1 MTRRKPTDWAAL
13 KLGKSARLLLGWRD
27 GRRNLSAQAARM
39 TADVS
44 KEMIAACQRALNDMA
59 QLDRRIYSGI
69 PALEPEQYLSLA
81 IATGSSSGGVATNQA
96 DALLKLDR
104 MMPEEATTTAQL
116 VELINSAFDEDEWL
130 TKDELAFGSW
140 LFYTV
145 VVQLT
150 DGGVAA
156 FVRKYNPQRGL
167 KAGRLRVAANG
178 DTLARF
184 DDPLFN
190 FDFNFDLI
198 IAPDEIAIFNVT
210 AFNSVFADI
219 ELAKIHAGE
228 HVTTI
233 TSGVVASLSGPS
245 EALFRK
251 ECEERTSLANRVRR
265 LAHVDYL
272 NRVTTAALRDALQKH
287 GMPADRLGKTK
298 VQLTSRTDVEVFLDL
313 VEGLYY
319 EADFTGEARRADRYS
334 VRP

>member
-1 MTRRKPTDWAAL
+1 MTRRKPAEWGTL
-13 KLGKSARLLLGWRD
+13 QLGKGARLLLGWRD
-27 GRRNLSAQAARM
+27 GRHDLDAQAARM
-39 TADVS
+39 TSDVS
-44 KEMIAACQRALNDMA
+44 KEMLAACQRVLNGMA

-81 IATGSSSGGVATNQA
+81 LATENGGVASGDA
-96 DALLKLDR
+96 DALQKLDH
-104 MMPEEATTTAQL
+104 MMPEEAAATARL
-116 VELINSAFDEDEWL
+116 VELVNGAFADDEWL
-130 TKDELAFGSW
+130 TKDELALGSW
-140 LFYTV
+140 LFYAI
-145 VVQLT
+145 VVQLE

-178 DTLARF
+178 NTLARF

-198 IAPDEIAIFNVT
+198 IAPNEIAIFSVT

-233 TSGVVASLSGPS
+233 TSGLVAPMSTAS
-245 EALFRK
+245 EALFRE
-251 ECEERTSLANRVRR
+251 ECETRASLANRVRR
-265 LAHVDYL
+265 LAHADYL
-272 NRVTTAALRDALQKH
+272 DRVTTTALRDALQKH
-287 GMPADRLGKTK
+287 GMEPDRLGKAK
-298 VQLTSRTDVEVFLDL
+298 VKLANREDVEVFLDL

-319 EADFTGEARRADRYS
+319 EADFTGEGRRADRYS
-334 VRP
+334 VRR

>member
-1 MTRRKPTDWAAL
+1 MTRRKPADWADL
-13 KLGKSARLLLGWRD
+13 KLGKGARLLLGWRD
-27 GRRNLSAQAARM
+27 GRRNLNAQAARM

-44 KEMIAACQRALNDMA
+44 KEMIAACRGALSRIG

-69 PALEPEQYLSLA
+69 PALEPEQYLSLT
-81 IATGSSSGGVATNQA
+81 IATGSDGAISNDVDTLQ
-96 DALLKLDR
+96 KLDR
-104 MMPEEATTTAQL
+104 MMPEEAAATAEL
-116 VELINSAFDEDEWL
+116 VELVHGAFDEDEWL
-130 TKDELAFGSW
+130 TKDELAMGSW
-140 LFYTV
+140 LFYAV
-145 VVQLT
+145 VVQL
-150 DGGVAA
+150 DGGGVAA

-167 KAGRLRVAANG
+167 KAGRLRLAANG

-198 IAPDEIAIFNVT
+198 IAPNEIAIFSVT

-219 ELAKIHAGE
+219 ELAKIHASE

-233 TSGVVASLSGPS
+233 TSGIVASLSDSS

-251 ECEERTSLANRVRR
+251 ECEERASFANRARR

-272 NRVTTAALRDALQKH
+272 SRVTPAALRDALQKH
-287 GMPADRLGKTK
+287 GMKPDRLGKAK
-298 VQLTSRTDVEVFLDL
+298 IKLGSREDVEVFLDL

-334 VRP
+334 VRR

>member
-1 MTRRKPTDWAAL
+1 MSRRKPADWAAL
-13 KLGKSARLLLGWRD
+13 KLGKGTRLLLGWRD
-27 GRRNLSAQAARM
+27 GRRDLDAQAARM
-39 TADVS
+39 TSDVS
-44 KEMIAACQRALNDMA
+44 KEMIAACQRALSGMA

-81 IATGSSSGGVATNQA
+81 VATGSNGVAHDEA
-96 DALLKLDR
+96 DALEKLDQ
-104 MMPEEATTTAQL
+104 MMPEEAAATARL
-116 VELINSAFDEDEWL
+116 VELVNGAFDEDEWL
-130 TKDELAFGSW
+130 TKDELALGSW
-140 LFYTV
+140 LFYAV
-145 VVQLT
+145 VVQLE

-198 IAPDEIAIFNVT
+198 IAPNEIAIFSVT

-233 TSGVVASLSGPS
+233 TSSVVASLSGPS

-251 ECEERTSLANRVRR
+251 ECEERASLANRVRR

-272 NRVTTAALRDALQKH
+272 NRVTPAALRDALQQH
-287 GMPADRLGKTK
+287 GMPADRLGKTR
-298 VQLTSRTDVEVFLDL
+298 VRLTNRDDVEVFLDL

-334 VRP
+334 VRR

>member
-1 MTRRKPTDWAAL
+1 MTRRKPADWAGL
-13 KLGKSARLLLGWRD
+13 KLGKGVRLLLGWRD
-27 GRRNLSAQAARM
+27 GRRDLNAQAARM
-39 TADVS
+39 TADIS
-44 KEMIAACQRALNDMA
+44 KEMLAACQGALKNVA
-59 QLDRRIYSGI
+59 HLDRRIYSGI

-81 IATGSSSGGVATNQA
+81 IATGSSGAASNEV
-96 DALLKLDR
+96 DALQKLDR
-104 MMPEEATTTAQL
+104 MMPEEATATARL
-116 VELINSAFDEDEWL
+116 VEIVNSAFDDDEWL
-130 TKDELAFGSW
+130 TKDELGLGSW
-140 LFYTV
+140 LFYAV

-178 DTLARF
+178 NTLARF

-198 IAPDEIAIFNVT
+198 IAPSEIAIFNVA

-219 ELAKIHAGE
+219 ELAKIHADE

-233 TSGVVASLSGPS
+233 TSNVVAQLSGPS
-245 EALFRK
+245 ETLFRK
-251 ECEERTSLANRVRR
+251 ECGERTALANRVRR

-272 NRVTTAALRDALQKH
+272 DRVTTAALRDALRKH
-287 GMPADRLGKTK
+287 GMPVDRLGKTK
-298 VQLTSRTDVEVFLDL
+298 VQLTNRADIEVFLDL

-334 VRP
+334 VRR

>member
-1 MTRRKPTDWAAL
+1 MSRRKPADWAAL
-13 KLGKSARLLLGWRD
+13 KLDKGTRLLLGWRD
-27 GRRNLSAQAARM
+27 GRRDLDALPARM
-39 TADVS
+39 TSDVS
-44 KEMIAACQRALNDMA
+44 KEVIAACESALRGMA

-81 IATGSSSGGVATNQA
+81 IATGSTGVVSDEA
-96 DALLKLDR
+96 DTLEKLDG
-104 MMPEEATTTAQL
+104 MMPEEAAATARL
-116 VELINSAFDEDEWL
+116 VELVNGTFDVDEWL
-130 TKDELAFGSW
+130 TKDELALGSW
-140 LFYTV
+140 LFYAI
-145 VVQLT
+145 VVQLEE
-150 DGGVAA
+150 GGVAA

-178 DTLARF
+178 NTLARF

-198 IAPDEIAIFNVT
+198 IAPNEIAILNVT

-233 TSGVVASLSGPS
+233 TSSVIVSLSAPS

-251 ECEERTSLANRVRR
+251 ECEERASLANRARR
-265 LAHVDYL
+265 LAHADYL
-272 NRVTTAALRDALQKH
+272 NRVTPAALRDALQRH
-287 GMPADRLGKTK
+287 GMSADRLGKTK
-298 VQLTSRTDVEVFLDL
+298 VRLTNREDVEVFLDL

-334 VRP
+334 VRR